1 MREIRFRG
9 ILKADNLP
17 YYHKGQ
23 WVYGDYVRLCDGK
36 RNIPHIYGCGEIEA
50 NTVGQY
56 IGLVDK
62 NGKEIY
68 EGDYVVCR
76 QAIQGNFIDEHIEMG
91 YVEMKHG
98 AFGLHRKQGYYR
110 PFKDWLEDYEYEV
123 IGNIHDNPE
132 LLKGGAE

>member
-9 ILKADNLP
+9 ILKGDNLP

-56 IGLVDK
+56 IGLVDRK
-62 NGKEIY
+62 S
-68 EGDYVVCR
+68 VV
-76 QAIQGNFIDEHIEMG
+76 
-91 YVEMKHG
+91 
-98 AFGLHRKQGYYR
+98 
-110 PFKDWLEDYEYEV
+110 
-123 IGNIHDNPE
+123 
-132 LLKGGAE
+132 